1 MTAEKARTMLLEEDR
16 RQNHVN
22 ENQGIKSLRIFGNK
36 SKERKQCKH
45 CKRGFHTEAKCW
57 KLHSEQASQ

>member
-22 ENQGIKSLRIFGNK
+22 ENQGTKSLRIFGNK
-36 SKERKQCKH
+36 SKEREQCKH
-45 CKRGFHTEAKCW
+45 CKRDFHTEAKC
-57 KLHSEQASQ
+57 